1 MGRLLFLSSISLLLA
16 SCGNQVPPQQQ
27 QVAASATLQC
37 GKDTDCKGDR
47 ICSSGQ
53 CVSPSTPLAASA
65 APEPVPVVAQPI
77 QAEPNASSD
86 PVPVCKSG
94 DGRTKVP
101 VWQPSVDDSG
111 NLSSDPPQKDGQIV
125 YIQLYQDA
133 SKTTCN
139 DKELNSFSRPENPKE
154 IMEGGLAVNIRGN
167 TQFANGICY
176 FSGYYMNEDVMGM
189 HQGWI
194 ETFYGAVDKKEIVM
208 SGKYCLSKSI
218 E

>member
-1 MGRLLFLSSISLLLA
+1 M
-16 SCGNQVPPQQQ
+16 Q
-27 QVAASATLQC
+27 
-37 GKDTDCKGDR
+37 
-47 ICSSGQ
+47 
-53 CVSPSTPLAASA
+53 
-65 APEPVPVVAQPI
+65 PEPKLPT
-77 QAEPNASSD
+77 D
-86 PVPVCKSG
+86 PVPVCTTG

-101 VWQPSVDDSG
+101 VWQPSLDDSG
-111 NLSSDPPQKDGQIV
+111 NLSSNPPQKDGQIV
-125 YIQLYQDA
+125 YIHLHQDA

-189 HQGWI
+189 HQGWV
-194 ETFYGAVDKKEIVM
+194 ETFYGALDKKEIVM